1 VLSEPPV
8 PGPVFGVA
16 GVLGSFDAG
25 LVPVVVVE
33 ADCVSTPELQPERLR
48 KTVSR
53 TAVIRYKAVNINS
66 EKNVFEALSS
76 IGGLGEPPVCLQVF

>member
-1 VLSEPPV
+1 
-8 PGPVFGVA
+8 
-16 GVLGSFDAG
+16 
-25 LVPVVVVE
+25 VPVVVVE